1 MQQFFDD
8 LQLQLQGYYHQL
20 VALLPKL
27 VVAVIILLLIIFI
40 SRRFSAFSRSRL
52 NDRMEDPLL
61 AQFLAQVARWLV
73 ILGGALIILRI
84 LALQDAAASL
94 LAGAGITAFIIGFA
108 FKDIGENFLAGI
120 LMAFK
125 RPFRIGDTVETGSIT
140 GTIRGLTLRD
150 THIKTFDG
158 KDVYVPNGQ
167 ILKNPIINYTIDG
180 FIRLDFDVGLDY
192 DSDLDKATKIIYNAL
207 QNVHGVLWEEKAP
220 NVTISSLGTS
230 TINMT
235 IYFWIDTFDKTVSGL
250 AVKTNAIR
258 EVVQALSK
266 SDIYL
271 PSDILELKIYN
282 DKPITTRVVRG
293 EEGGVRKEE

>member
-1 MQQFFDD
+1 MQQFLED
-8 LQLQLQGYYHQL
+8 LQLQLQSYYDYF
-20 VALLPKL
+20 VAILPKL
-27 VVAVIILLLIIFI
+27 ALAVIILFI
-40 SRRFSAFSRSRL
+40 ALFIARRFSKFTRVQL
-52 NDRMEDPLL
+52 NERMDDPLL
-61 AQFLAQVARWLV
+61 AQFFARLIRWIVLLA
-73 ILGGALIILRI
+73 GGLIILKI
-84 LALQDAAASL
+84 LALEAAAASL

-180 FIRLDFDVGLDY
+180 FIRMDFDIGLDY
-192 DSDLDKATKIIYNAL
+192 GADLDKATRIIYDTL
-207 QNVHGVLWEEKAP
+207 ENVKGILWEEKAP

-258 EVVQALSK
+258 EVVQALSQGGI
-266 SDIYL
+266 SL
-271 PSDILELKIYN
+271 PSDIMELKTYN
-282 DKPITTRVVRG
+282 DRPIPTMVV
-293 EEGGVRKEE
+293 KTAD

>member
-1 MQQFFDD
+1 MQQFLED
-8 LQLQLQGYYHQL
+8 LQLQLQSYYDYF
-20 VALLPKL
+20 VAILPKL
-27 VVAVIILLLIIFI
+27 ALALIILFFAMFI
-40 SRRFSAFSRSRL
+40 ARRFSKFSRVQL
-52 NDRMEDPLL
+52 NERMDDPLL
-61 AQFLAQVARWLV
+61 AQFFARLIRWVVLLA
-73 ILGGALIILRI
+73 GGLIILKI
-84 LALQDAAASL
+84 LALEAAAASL

-180 FIRLDFDVGLDY
+180 FIRLEFDIGLDY
-192 DSDLDKATKIIYNAL
+192 GADLDKATKIIYKTL
-207 QNVHGVLWEEKAP
+207 EKVHGILLDEKAP

-258 EVVQALSK
+258 EVVQALSQGGI
-266 SDIYL
+266 SL
-271 PSDILELKIYN
+271 PSDIMELKTYN
-282 DKPITTRVVRG
+282 DRPIPTMVV
-293 EEGGVRKEE
+293 KTAD

>member
-1 MQQFFDD
+1 MQQFLED
-8 LQLQLQGYYHQL
+8 LQLQVRSYYDLL
-20 VALLPKL
+20 VATLPK
-27 VVAVIILLLIIFI
+27 VVLAVIILLIAIFAA
-40 SRRFSAFSRSRL
+40 RRFSNFSRTQL
-52 NDRMEDPLL
+52 NERMEDPLL
-61 AQFLAQVARWLV
+61 AQFFSRIVRWVVL
-73 ILGGALIILRI
+73 LTGGLIILKV

-125 RPFRIGDTVETGSIT
+125 RPFRIGDTVETGNIT
-140 GTIRGLTLRD
+140 GTIRGLSLRD

-180 FIRLDFDVGLDY
+180 FIRMDFDIGLDY
-192 DSDLDKATKIIYNAL
+192 GSDLDKATKTIYKTL
-207 QNVHGVLWEEKAP
+207 ETVHGILREEKAP
-220 NVTISSLGTS
+220 NVTISSLGAS

-235 IYFWIDTFDKTVSGL
+235 VYFWIDTFDKSVSGL

-271 PSDILELKIYN
+271 PSDIMELKIYN
-282 DKPITTRVVRG
+282 DKPIPTVMVRN
-293 EEGGVRKEE
+293 EE